1 MAVLVEKNFLVFK
14 ELLRRSFS
22 RLALFFLL
30 LGPGIITSNV
40 DNDAGG
46 ITTYSLAGADF
57 GLSLLWTLIP
67 ITLVLIII
75 QEMCARMG
83 VVSG

>member
-1 MAVLVEKNFLVFK
+1 MLQNIFP
-14 ELLRRSFS
+14 RRTWRS
-22 RLALFFLL
+22 LGIFFAL

-46 ITTYSLAGADF
+46 ITTYSLAGAEF

-75 QEMCARMG
+75 QVRAYPTLF
-83 VVSG
+83 VSVLALK